1 MDILIA
7 ARLNNDCL
15 THKQNFPSVMDGIAK
30 LEMLDLSFR
39 AVSVTNRIS
48 VGTDRKRNGAPIL
61 DLLTFKKADVAVR
74 TMTV

>member
-1 MDILIA
+1 
-7 ARLNNDCL
+7 
-15 THKQNFPSVMDGIAK
+15 MDGIAK